1 MTDRTLQA
9 DFIVAGA
16 TLIDGSG
23 GPAVQGDL
31 AVLGERIVA
40 VGSFDHPAG
49 VPVIDGRGQV
59 LAPGFID
66 SHTHDDGYLLAH
78 PDMLPKVSQGIT
90 TVVTGN
96 CGISLAPLERADI
109 PQPLDL
115 LGPAELFRFS
125 TFRAW
130 MDALRETPA
139 AVNVIPL
146 VGHTTL
152 RVAVMD
158 DTSRAANASER
169 AAMRALLQ
177 EAMDAGAFGV
187 STGTFYPPASA
198 APTDEIIDVCQPLK
212 PSGDAGHGGID
223 GRGIGNG
230 NGSHGTDSRGVDRC
244 GTDRRGI
251 GRRAIYATHLR
262 DEADHIVPAMEEA
275 LLIGRELDCRVV
287 FSHHKLAGE
296 RNHGRTRETLD
307 MITRAAAHQPVCLDC
322 HPYPATSTML
332 RLDRARLASRT
343 MITWSKGHPEATG
356 REFSDVMQ
364 ELGLDDE
371 AAVARLAPAGAI
383 YFLMDPAD
391 VNRIFAHPLTM
402 VGSDGLPFD
411 PHPHPRQW
419 GTFPNVLRTM
429 VREQQLLS
437 LEAAIHKMTG
447 LAADQYGIA
456 HRGLLREGYHAD
468 LVLFDPATV
477 TDVATFSAPVQASQ
491 GIHTVWVNGK
501 PVWDGER
508 TSTQRPGQ
516 VLTPGDALPR
526 SS

>member
-1 MTDRTLQA
+1 MTLPTLQA

-23 GPAVQGDL
+23 GPAQVGDL
-31 AVLGERIVA
+31 AVLGDRIVA
-40 VGSFDHPAG
+40 VGSFAHPAG

-96 CGISLAPLERADI
+96 CGISLAPLQRDNI

-115 LGPAELFRFS
+115 LGPAELFRFA

-130 MDALRETPA
+130 MDALRNTPA

-158 DTSRAANASER
+158 DTSRAANDTER
-169 AAMRALLQ
+169 AAMRGLLQ
-177 EAMDAGAFGV
+177 EALDAGAFGV

-212 PSGDAGHGGID
+212 VAKQAGRPGL
-223 GRGIGNG
+223 
-230 NGSHGTDSRGVDRC
+230 
-244 GTDRRGI
+244 
-251 GRRAIYATHLR
+251 YATHLR

-307 MITRAAAHQPVCLDC
+307 LINRAAASQPVCLDC

-343 MITWSKGHPEATG
+343 MITWSKGYPEATG
-356 REFSDVMQ
+356 RDFAEVMQ

-383 YFLMDPAD
+383 YFLMAPTD
-391 VNRIFAHPLTM
+391 VQRIFAHPLTM

-419 GTFPNVLRTM
+419 GTFTNVLRTM
-429 VREQQLLS
+429 VREQQLMS

-456 HRGLLREGYHAD
+456 GRGLLRQGYHAD

-477 TDVATFSAPVQASQ
+477 TDMATFSAPIQASQ
-491 GIHTVWVNGK
+491 GIHAVWVNGK
-501 PVWDGER
+501 QVWDGEQ
-508 TSTQRPGQ
+508 TSTQRPGH
-516 VLTPGDALPR
+516 VLTPGEALVR
-526 SS
+526 SE

>member
-1 MTDRTLQA
+1 MTADTLQA

-23 GPAVQGDL
+23 GPATVGDL
-31 AVLGERIVA
+31 AVRGGRIEA
-40 VGSFDHPAG
+40 VGSFAHPAG
-49 VPVIDGRGQV
+49 VPVIDGRGLV

-96 CGISLAPLERADI
+96 CGISLAPLARTQI

-115 LGPAELFRFS
+115 LGPPSLFRFG
-125 TFRAW
+125 TFRSW
-130 MDALRETPA
+130 MDALRDTPA

-158 DTSRAANASER
+158 DTSRAANGAER
-169 AAMRALLQ
+169 AAMRELMQ
-177 EAMDAGAFGV
+177 EALDAGAFGV

-198 APTDEIIDVCQPLK
+198 APTDEIVDVCQPLR
-212 PSGDAGHGGID
+212 GRAG
-223 GRGIGNG
+223 
-230 NGSHGTDSRGVDRC
+230 
-244 GTDRRGI
+244 
-251 GRRAIYATHLR
+251 IYATHLR
-262 DEADHIVPAMEEA
+262 DEADHIVPAIEEA
-275 LLIGRELDCRVV
+275 LHIGREIDCRVV

-307 MITRAAAHQPVCLDC
+307 LISRAAASQPVCLDC

-343 MITWSKGHPEATG
+343 MITWSKGYPEATG
-356 REFSDVMQ
+356 RDFSEVMA

-419 GTFPNVLRTM
+419 GTFTNVLRTM
-429 VREQQLLS
+429 VREQNLLS
-437 LEAAIHKMTG
+437 LESAIHKMTG
-447 LAADQYGIA
+447 LAADQYGVA
-456 HRGLLREGYHAD
+456 ERGLLREGYHAD

-477 TDVATFSAPVQASQ
+477 TDVATFSAPIQASG
-491 GIHTVWVNGK
+491 GIHAVWVNGRQ
-501 PVWDGER
+501 VWDGER
-508 TSTQRPGQ
+508 TGAERPGQ
-516 VLTPGDALPR
+516 VLSPGQA
-526 SS
+526 

>member
-1 MTDRTLQA
+1 MTADTLQA

-23 GPAVQGDL
+23 GPATGGDL
-31 AVLGERIVA
+31 AVRAGRIAA
-40 VGSFDHPAG
+40 VGSFAHPAG

-96 CGISLAPLERADI
+96 CGISLAPLARTQI

-115 LGPAELFRFS
+115 LGPPALFRFG

-130 MDALRETPA
+130 MDALRDTPA

-158 DTSRAANASER
+158 DTSRAANEAER
-169 AAMRALLQ
+169 AAMRDLMQ
-177 EAMDAGAFGV
+177 EALDAGAFGV

-198 APTDEIIDVCQPLK
+198 APTDEIVDVCQPLR
-212 PSGDAGHGGID
+212 GRAG
-223 GRGIGNG
+223 
-230 NGSHGTDSRGVDRC
+230 
-244 GTDRRGI
+244 
-251 GRRAIYATHLR
+251 IYATHLR
-262 DEADHIVPAMEEA
+262 DEADHIVPAIEEA
-275 LLIGRELDCRVV
+275 LHIGRKIDCRVV

-307 MITRAAAHQPVCLDC
+307 LISRAAASQPVCLDC

-343 MITWSKGHPEATG
+343 MITWSKGYPEATG
-356 REFSDVMQ
+356 RDFSEVMA

-391 VNRIFAHPLTM
+391 VKRIFAHPLTM

-419 GTFPNVLRTM
+419 GTFTNVLRTM
-429 VREQQLLS
+429 VREQNLLS
-437 LEAAIHKMTG
+437 LETAIHKMTG
-447 LAADQYGIA
+447 LAATQYGVA
-456 HRGLLREGYHAD
+456 GRGLLRQGYHAD

-477 TDVATFSAPVQASQ
+477 TDAATFSAPIQASR
-491 GIHTVWVNGK
+491 GIHAVWVNGRQ
-501 PVWDGER
+501 VWDGER
-508 TSTQRPGQ
+508 TGAERPGQ
-516 VLTPGDALPR
+516 VLTPGQA
-526 SS
+526 

>member
-1 MTDRTLQA
+1 MTDRILQA

-23 GPAVQGDL
+23 GPAIQGDL

-40 VGSFDHPAG
+40 VGSFAHPAG
-49 VPVIDGRGQV
+49 VPVINGAGQV

-96 CGISLAPLERADI
+96 CGISLAPLDRDVI

-115 LGPAELFRFS
+115 LGPTELFRFG

-158 DTSRAANASER
+158 DTSRAANEAER
-169 AAMRALLQ
+169 TAMRALLQ
-177 EAMDAGAFGV
+177 EALDAGAFGV

-198 APTDEIIDVCQPLK
+198 APTDEIIDVCRPLQPQ
-212 PSGDAGHGGID
+212 AG
-223 GRGIGNG
+223 GRQG
-230 NGSHGTDSRGVDRC
+230 
-244 GTDRRGI
+244 
-251 GRRAIYATHLR
+251 IYATHLR

-307 MITRAAAHQPVCLDC
+307 MISRAATEQSVCLDC

-343 MITWSKGHPEATG
+343 MITWSKGYPEATG
-356 REFSDVMQ
+356 REFSDVME

-371 AAVARLAPAGAI
+371 AAVARLTPAGAI

-419 GTFPNVLRTM
+419 GTFPKVLRTM

-447 LAADQYGIA
+447 LAAEQYGIA
-456 HRGLLREGYHAD
+456 QRGLLREGYHAD

-491 GIHTVWVNGK
+491 GIHAVWVNGK

-516 VLTPGDALPR
+516 VLTPGDALAR

>member
-1 MTDRTLQA
+1 MTDRSLQA
-9 DFIVAGA
+9 DFILAGA
-16 TLIDGSG
+16 TLIDGTG

-31 AVLGERIVA
+31 AVLNDRIVA
-40 VGSFDHPAG
+40 IGSFAHPAG

-96 CGISLAPLERADI
+96 CGISLAPLERTEI

-115 LGPAELFRFS
+115 LGPPELFRFG

-130 MDALRETPA
+130 MDALGATPA

-158 DTSRAANASER
+158 DTSRAANDAER

-177 EAMDAGAFGV
+177 EALDAGAFGV

-198 APTDEIIDVCQPLK
+198 APTDEIIDVCRPLQPGA
-212 PSGDAGHGGID
+212 SGRTG
-223 GRGIGNG
+223 
-230 NGSHGTDSRGVDRC
+230 
-244 GTDRRGI
+244 
-251 GRRAIYATHLR
+251 IYATHLR

-307 MITRAAAHQPVCLDC
+307 MISRAAAQQSVCLDC

-343 MITWSKGHPEATG
+343 MITWSKGYPEATG
-356 REFSDVMQ
+356 REFADVMA

-391 VNRIFAHPLTM
+391 VNRIFTHPLTM

-437 LEAAIHKMTG
+437 LETAIHKMTG
-447 LAADQYGIA
+447 LAAEQYGISQ
-456 HRGLLREGYHAD
+456 RGILREGYHAD

-477 TDVATFSAPVQASQ
+477 TDVATFSAPVQPSQ
-491 GIHTVWVNGK
+491 GIHCVWVNGK

-508 TSTQRPGQ
+508 TSTHRPGQ
-516 VLTPGDALPR
+516 VLTPGDALAR